1 MVEKF
6 NATSHMIEEIVRNL
20 LVNRH
25 HILVILDFIIFWQP
39 TLSKYWH
46 HALSQKKSVQL
57 FRGYWT
63 SLKDLM
69 SWSVSK

>member
-25 HILVILDFIIFWQP
+25 HILVILDFIIF
-39 TLSKYWH
+39 
-46 HALSQKKSVQL
+46 
-57 FRGYWT
+57 
-63 SLKDLM
+63 
-69 SWSVSK
+69 